1 MSFNSRALLAL
12 FAIAL
17 PFFAWSQP
25 STAVDKYLKALS
37 SKNNAARFAAALTLD
52 SITGDQQKEFKK
64 LTAALYHRDPFVR
77 RYVAYTVGMLQYQ
90 PSRSIPLLIAKF
102 RDSDKKVRQYA
113 CVAVG
118 MFGEKAI
125 PFLLDSLRKNR
136 GYLDEDAPTTWYLD
150 DGERAKKIVTSG
162 VKQDEEYLLTRTS
175 FYALFCLRMLDAK
188 KVSASA
194 MASPGIPSLFKQVMV
209 NDEQVE
215 YEPKDTSLP
224 DTTSINADVIDT
236 LKLVK
241 TLNDNIRGL
250 SDTAHLYGVSQ
261 MLLEFPF
268 LVGYYEGDLFAL
280 PFENETIVL
289 AILANSG
296 RYGLK
301 YLPKLKRIYE
311 TSSSKDFAYL
321 TMGYILTDNYGIYQ
335 PNDISPVNLYEFFF
349 YARISDG
356 FLYAEVNPFY
366 IINKTGLT
374 NKEKELMNI
383 DPYFGDNLEIAMAL
397 EKLKET
403 FIVAPQSDR
412 RLPVNDSSLNV
423 LVKKGLTEKSRRI
436 QLMALQFAL
445 YLQHIDEPLRE
456 TIVRYQ
462 SSGDYQLQEAAA
474 DLGIAKKI
482 HPETSAKIATT
493 LLINRLIIQRFHEE
507 QRELFAGEGT
517 YGIGAWGAG
526 PGGGTAKAAS
536 FWPPPPST
544 CRALIDI
551 TAIQKSG
558 TLSDVRKRIVES
570 LIVAGYQ
577 PDFMRMFEIKDGFA
591 IMTKPEKTT
600 RQGQKV
606 NIKRWSK
613 ETTGTFAS
621 ILSSGNIG
629 YWRTL
634 TFLVTTNANFQDN
647 GSPFKNI
654 SLNEDLY
661 NTGGFV
667 LSPTLME
674 KPSKNY
680 YLHVLVYHYFQKN
693 GGVIRQLSNTENE
706 LSAFDHLK
714 SLNLPTKF

>member
-1 MSFNSRALLAL
+1 MSFYSRALLTM
-12 FAIAL
+12 FAIA
-17 PFFAWSQP
+17 FQFVASAQHF
-25 STAVDKYLKALS
+25 TAVDRYLESLS
-37 SKNNAARFAAALTLD
+37 SKNNATRFAAALSLD

-77 RYVAYTVGMLQYQ
+77 RYVAYTIGMLQYQ
-90 PSRSIPLLIAKF
+90 PSRSIPILIAKF

-125 PFLLDSLRKNR
+125 SFLLDSLRKNR
-136 GYLDEDAPTTWYLD
+136 GYLDEDAPTTWYLE
-150 DGERAKKIVTSG
+150 DGERAKRIVTSG
-162 VKQDEEYLLTRTS
+162 VKEGEEYLLTRTS
-175 FYALFCLRMLDAK
+175 FYTLFCLRMLDPE
-188 KVSASA
+188 KVSATA
-194 MASPGIPSLFKQVMV
+194 KAKPGIPNLFKQVMV
-209 NDEQVE
+209 NDEE
-215 YEPKDTSLP
+215 AAYEPTDTSLSG
-224 DTTSINADVIDT
+224 TASIYAGVTDT

-241 TLNDNIRGL
+241 EFTDHISRLT
-250 SDTAHLYGVSQ
+250 DTAHWYGASQ

-268 LVGYYEGDLFAL
+268 LVGYYEGDLFTL
-280 PFENETIVL
+280 PFENETMIL

-296 RYGLK
+296 CFGYRYLS
-301 YLPKLKRIYE
+301 KLKNIYE
-311 TSSSKDFAYL
+311 TSSSKDLAYL
-321 TMGYILTDNYGIYQ
+321 AMGYILTDNYGIYQ
-335 PNDISPVNLYEFFF
+335 PSDPSPVNIYEYFFDP
-349 YARISDG
+349 RTSDA

-374 NKEKELMNI
+374 NKEKDSMNI
-383 DPYFGDNLEIAMAL
+383 DPYFGDNLEITMAL
-397 EKLKET
+397 EKLNET
-403 FIVAPQSDR
+403 FIVSPQSER
-412 RLPVNDSSLNV
+412 CLPVDDSSLNA
-423 LVKKGLTEKSRRI
+423 LVKKGLNDKSRRI

-445 YLQHIDEPLRE
+445 YLRHLDEPLRE

-474 DLGIAKKI
+474 DLGIAKNI
-482 HPETSAKIATT
+482 DPETSAKIATT

-517 YGIGAWGAG
+517 YGIGGWGAG

-558 TLSDVRKRIVES
+558 TLSDVRNRIVES